1 MEADCRRWLRTLER
15 GNSVTDSPAAARPAP
30 GNRALPWRAG
40 LTVQL
45 ILLAAQFVLGMAV
58 NLYVRIPAV
67 HPGSVRPGSDY
78 FSGLA
83 RAVPWALASGPQP
96 LRLHVMLGLLTLA
109 VAIVVVAVA
118 LWTGGRGRAAAAW
131 AGLAFV
137 IGAGFNGGSFLI
149 FGSGD
154 SLASLLMACLFLL
167 AVLVYGVALLLDV
180 RGGGGSGPVTA
191 GVVPA
196 GWQSGADSPVPVP
209 EAPAEAGT
217 DGERHARGSAPRP
230 SPPVGERGAR
240 KALPPGGGPEA

>member
-1 MEADCRRWLRTLER
+1 
-15 GNSVTDSPAAARPAP
+15 VTDSPDAARPAP
-30 GNRALPWRAG
+30 GDRARLWRAG

-45 ILLAAQFVLGMAV
+45 ILLAAQFVLGMTV

-83 RAVPWALASGPQP
+83 RAVPWALASGPLP
-96 LRLHVMLGLLTLA
+96 LRLHVMLGLVTLA
-109 VAIVVVAVA
+109 VAIVVVVAA
-118 LWTGGRGRAAAAW
+118 LWAGGRGRAVAAW
-131 AGLAFV
+131 TGLAFV

-167 AVLVYGVALLLDV
+167 AVLVYTVALLQDV
-180 RGGGGSGPVTA
+180 RGGGPAADGLTA
-191 GVVPA
+191 GR
-196 GWQSGADSPVPVP
+196 QSDADSSVSVP

-217 DGERHARGSAPRP
+217 DREPHAGGSSRP
-230 SPPVGERGAR
+230 PSSPVGERRSR
-240 KALPPGGGPEA
+240 KALPPGGGSAA